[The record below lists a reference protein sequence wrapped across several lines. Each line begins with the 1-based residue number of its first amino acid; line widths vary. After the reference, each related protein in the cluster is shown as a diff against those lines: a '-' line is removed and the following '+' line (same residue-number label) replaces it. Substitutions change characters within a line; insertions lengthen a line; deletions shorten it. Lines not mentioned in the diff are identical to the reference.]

1 MNEWQTVEV
10 NDMWMTNE
18 SRINDMWMIH
28 ERHMNEPR
36 TTCEWQ
42 MTKQQKKKSADW
54 SWMNTVPTSPYRPH
68 CATVHQ
74 YLSPL
79 LILHSPSPRLP
90 LGMWVSTRL
99 YSHMPT
105 VMFRQKTGDQ
115 HRNGYRRVPT
125 YRHSLRPTAGRHINH
140 LGWRPGHRPDPR
152 LHLRRVSASTNR
164 HALATTARNK

>member
-1 MNEWQTVEV
+1 MNHT
-10 NDMWMTNE
+10 WM
-18 SRINDMWMIH
+18 
-28 ERHMNEPR
+28 
-36 TTCEWQ
+36 TCEWY
-42 MTKQQKKKSADW
+42 MNDIWTNRERHVNNKWPSGEKSADRT
-54 SWMNTVPTSPYRPH
+54 WMNTVPTPLYRLHCTTVYQYTSLSLIPH
-68 CATVHQ
+68 SH
-74 YLSPL
+74 
-79 LILHSPSPRLP
+79 SPRLP

-125 YRHSLRPTAGRHINH
+125 YRHPLRPIACRHINH